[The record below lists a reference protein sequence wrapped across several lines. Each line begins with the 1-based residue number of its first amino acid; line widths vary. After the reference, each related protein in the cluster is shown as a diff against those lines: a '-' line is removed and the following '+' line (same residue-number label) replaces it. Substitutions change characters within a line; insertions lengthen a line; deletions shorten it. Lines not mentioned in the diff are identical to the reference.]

1 MNAPLLRIVAVGLL
15 LIFIFASGVALS
27 RTGRPINTALLTVHK
42 LIVVGTVVFLGVIA
56 HRANQAAPLSAVE
69 LAVVVVTAVLFLAMI
84 ASGGMLSVE
93 KPAPAV
99 VLRLHQIVPFLAV
112 LATGGTLY
120 TVLARA

>member
-1 MNAPLLRIVAVGLL
+1 MNTPLLRIVAVGLL

-27 RTGRPINTALLTVHK
+27 RIGRPINTALLTVHK